1 MEGCHFFIGN
11 DSGITHMAA
20 ALGLPTIAIF
30 GPSDHKIWSPRGQKV
45 FVVRKEMN
53 CSPCSEE
60 KFVQC
65 KNLEC
70 MREVEV
76 GDVLEGIRKLN
87 IQLQKEEEDGREKNR

>member
-1 MEGCHFFIGN
+1 
-11 DSGITHMAA
+11 MAA
-20 ALGLPTIAIF
+20 ALGLRTIAIF
-30 GPSDHKIWSPRGQKV
+30 GPSDHKIWSPRGEKV

-70 MREVEV
+70 LREVEAV
-76 GDVLEGIRKLN
+76 DVVEGIRKLK
-87 IQLQKEEEDGREKNR
+87 IQL